1 MDKHRAPSI
10 LVIED
15 EESLVHIMDFTLTSR
30 GYTVTAGRDGEEGL
44 RKAREIHPDLIVLDV
59 MLPLMD
65 GFEVCRRLKEDP
77 ATRRIPVI
85 LLTAKAF
92 GTDRA
97 EGLAAGADLFVPKPF
112 DRDRLL
118 KHIAALLETSR
129 GRGEAA
135 A

>member
-1 MDKHRAPSI
+1 MDTHRASHV

-15 EESLVHIMDFTLTSR
+15 DESLIRIMEFTLPSR
-30 GYTVTAGRDGEEGL
+30 GYTITVGRDGEEGL
-44 RKAREIHPDLIVLDV
+44 RKAREIRPDLIVLDV

-65 GFEVCRRLKEDP
+65 GFEVCRRLKADP

-92 GTDRA
+92 GSDRA

-112 DRDRLL
+112 NRDRLL
-118 KHIAALLETSR
+118 RHIAALLEKTGSR
-129 GRGEAA
+129 RDAA